1 MALTLQSPGVQI
13 NEVDLS
19 LAAPGIP
26 PTTILIPGFAA
37 KGPSSEPIT
46 ITSLSEWEQVF
57 GLPTNAAERYFY
69 QTANAVFQSPANVVA
84 YRLPYGSA
92 AGVDYSSQYS
102 ALVYPVIAAVS
113 GTSAT
118 YNYISGGNQQ
128 QVAGVGYQWST
139 STTGSAAFTNALPAN
154 YPSYSLYTTLCG
166 LSTTILYQN
175 SAIALANP
183 GLSSNATTWSL
194 STTNNFI
201 ATTLSAST
209 FTVTPTVSTTSLAI
223 NAGTYLFGAPTHIRL
238 TQQQFLAIQNGT
250 AFTWASASD
259 AGNIGGTSAPVTTFT
274 PTNLPALGN
283 AGLIILNVSQN
294 AINTRF
300 EGNYI
305 GLMDNTN
312 LYPST
317 PFNDVNNIYTINS
330 YASAVTPSNYITV
343 PPQRLNFSLSA
354 GVGYGP
360 SNNISQVIES
370 IPSFDISTPNF
381 NDSIIVG
388 LFKLRQ
394 SVFSPNTIALDY
406 VLTENYFGSLD
417 YYRQINNPTGGVP
430 KSFFIGNIENTSNN
444 IQLLINP
451 NITQQYTT
459 TWLNLS
465 GNPNKNVRLLN
476 NARQYPLPND
486 TITFV
491 AGTSGLPTGAVSDT
505 FATRTGVTSAQYAS
519 LVNALGTTDALYPLG
534 DYSAQDLSVK
544 TIGNVPTKVTNML
557 SYLEDPA
564 IWPLSIVTE
573 AGLGTIYANANGNP
587 STPGYFDDAIP
598 YITGVGAAGYN
609 NTFYSLTAQ
618 NPVTP
623 AQIVTDYNAVAQQF
637 INFASNVRKDHLFI
651 ADPLTNIFVNGQ
663 APGVKT
669 LTNPNNNFS
678 LNIYWPLRNQ
688 FASFNNSYTA
698 VYANVVQVYDNASQ
712 QPVWV
717 PFSGFAAAAMA
728 KTDSNF
734 QPWFAPA
741 GFTRGILTG
750 VLDIGFSPKQKERDQ
765 LYTISLNPVA
775 QFPNEGYVIYGQK
788 TALKQPS
795 AFDRINVRR
804 LFLTLEVQT
813 NAVCQFFVFEP
824 NTLFTRTRLVNTITP
839 IFDYAKNTQGV
850 YDYLI
855 VCDERNNTPAVI
867 DQNELVVDIYLK
879 PVRTAEFILV
889 NFYATQTSANFNEIV
904 A

>member
-1 MALTLQSPGVQI
+1 MALTIQSPGVQI
-13 NEVDLS
+13 SEVDLS
-19 LAAPGIP
+19 LSAPGIP
-26 PTTILIPGFAA
+26 PTTVLIPGFAA

-46 ITSLSEWEQVF
+46 VSSISEWEQIF

-102 ALVYPVIAAVS
+102 ALVYPVIATQSTTTAF
-113 GTSAT
+113 SA
-118 YNYISGGNQQ
+118 ISGNSNSINGGTGCAWN
-128 QVAGVGYQWST
+128 A
-139 STTGSAAFTNALPAN
+139 TTQALTAFNAC
-154 YPSYSLYTTLCG
+154 YPSYSLFTTLCG

-175 SAIALANP
+175 SAVALTSQT
-183 GLSSNATTWSL
+183 LSANATNYAL

-201 ATTLSAST
+201 YQSLSAYT
-209 FTVTPTVSTTSLAI
+209 FTSTTPVTTTNLAI
-223 NAGTYLFGAPTHIRL
+223 TSGSYLFGAPTHIRL
-238 TQQQFLAIQNGT
+238 TQQQYFGILNGT
-250 AFTWASASD
+250 QFTWSSASD
-259 AGNIGGTSAPVTTFT
+259 ASNTGATGASAVTAFNSLTQI
-274 PTNLPALGN
+274 GN
-283 AGLIILNVSQN
+283 AGLIILNESQN

-305 GLMDNTN
+305 GLIDNTN

-317 PFNDVNNIYTINS
+317 PFNDINNVYSINS
-330 YASAVTPSNYITV
+330 YTSTYTPGSYVTV
-343 PPQRLNFSLSA
+343 PTQRLNFPLSA
-354 GVGYGP
+354 AANYGTNG
-360 SNNISQVIES
+360 SVSQVMES
-370 IPSFDISTPNF
+370 IPSFNISESNF
-381 NDSIIVG
+381 NDTIALG

-394 SVFSPNTIALDY
+394 SVFSPNTISLDF
-406 VLTENYFGSLD
+406 VLSENYVGSLD
-417 YYRQINNPTGGVP
+417 YYRQINNPTGGTP
-430 KSFFIGNIENTSNN
+430 NTFFLGNVENASKNINLIVNPFISQQNTS
-444 IQLLINP
+444 
-451 NITQQYTT
+451 

-465 GNPNKNVRLLN
+465 GIPNKSVRLLN
-476 NARQYPLPND
+476 NARQTPLASDVLTFATGVSGLPGFGAPND
-486 TITFV
+486 TFY
-491 AGTSGLPTGAVSDT
+491 
-505 FATRTGVTSAQYAS
+505 TRTGATSAQYAA
-519 LVNALGTTDALYPLG
+519 ALAVLGSTDALYPIG

-544 TIGNVPTKVTNML
+544 TIGNVPTKVTTML

-564 IWPLSIVTE
+564 LWPLSIVTE
-573 AGLGTIYANANGNP
+573 AGLGTIYANSLNP
-587 STPGYFDDAIP
+587 ATTGYFDDTVS
-598 YITGVGAAGYN
+598 YVGSDVVN
-609 NTFYSLTAQ
+609 LTAQ
-618 NPVTP
+618 NPGTP
-623 AQIVTDYNAVAQQF
+623 APIVINYNAVAQNF
-637 INFASNVRKDHLFI
+637 INFAANVRKDHLFI
-651 ADPLTNIFVNGQ
+651 ADPLTNIFVTGPS
-663 APGVKT
+663 PGVKT
-669 LTNPNNNFS
+669 LANPNNNFS

-688 FASFNNSYTA
+688 FASVNNSYTA
-698 VYANVVQVYDNASQ
+698 IYANVVQVFDNALQ

-728 KTDSNF
+728 NTDSNF

-775 QFPNEGYVIYGQK
+775 QFPNEGYVIFGQK

-804 LFLTLEVQT
+804 LFLVLEVQT
-813 NAVCQFFVFEP
+813 NYVCQFFVFEP

-855 VCDERNNTPAVI
+855 VCDERNNTPSVI

>member
-13 NEVDLS
+13 SEVDLS
-19 LAAPGIP
+19 LAAPGVP
-26 PTTILIPGFAA
+26 PTTVLIPGFAA

-46 ITSLSEWEQVF
+46 VASLSDWEQIF

-69 QTANAVFQSPANVVA
+69 QTAAAVFQSPANVVA

-102 ALVYPVIAAVS
+102 ALIYPVASVITQTGVFSALSAQYLAAYPGTTAAISGIAA
-113 GTSAT
+113 GTT
-118 YNYISGGNQQ
+118 IS
-128 QVAGVGYQWST
+128 VPVT
-139 STTGSAAFTNALPAN
+139 STN
-154 YPSYSLYTTLCG
+154 
-166 LSTTILYQN
+166 
-175 SAIALANP
+175 
-183 GLSSNATTWSL
+183 
-194 STTNNFI
+194 
-201 ATTLSAST
+201 
-209 FTVTPTVSTTSLAI
+209 LAI
-223 NAGTYLFGAPTHIRL
+223 SAGAYFFGAPTHVRL
-238 TQQQFLAIQNGT
+238 TQQQYLNILNGS
-250 AFTWASASD
+250 AFTWLSASD
-259 AGNIGGTSAPVTTFT
+259 AGNTGASGASPVASFT
-274 PTNLPALGN
+274 PATLSSFGN
-283 AGLIILNVSQN
+283 AGLIILNESQN

-305 GLMDNTN
+305 GLIDNTN

-317 PFNDVNNIYTINS
+317 PFNDINNVYTVNS
-330 YASAVTPSNYITV
+330 YASAVTPGNYLTV
-343 PPQRLNFSLSA
+343 PSQRLNFPLSA
-354 GVGYGP
+354 TANYGTNG
-360 SNNISQVIES
+360 SVSQVMET
-370 IPSFDISTPNF
+370 IPSFDISTSNF
-381 NDSIIVG
+381 NDSIALG

-394 SVFSPNTIALDY
+394 SVFSPNTIALDFVLSESY
-406 VLTENYFGSLD
+406 VGSLD
-417 YYRQINNPTGGVP
+417 YYRQINNPTGGLP
-430 KSFFIGNIENTSNN
+430 LSFYLGNVENNSKN
-444 IQLLINP
+444 IQIVTNP
-451 NITQQYTT
+451 YITQQYST

-465 GNPNKNVRLLN
+465 GIPNKSVRLLN
-476 NARQYPLPND
+476 NARQYPLSND
-486 TITFV
+486 TLV
-491 AGTSGLPTGAVSDT
+491 AYASTNALSGAYATDT
-505 FATRTGVTSAQYAS
+505 FNTRTGATSAQYAS
-519 LVNALGTTDALYPLG
+519 LLGVLGSTDALYPLG

-544 TIGNVPTKVTNML
+544 TIGSVPTKVNTML

-564 IWPLSIVTE
+564 AWPLSIVTE
-573 AGLGTIYANANGNP
+573 AGLGTIFANANGNP
-587 STPGYFDDAIP
+587 NTLGYFDDTVP
-598 YITGVGAAGYN
+598 YTTGVGYNGGNQSLSGYS
-609 NTFYSLTAQ
+609 NTFYNLSAQ

-623 AQIVTDYNAVAQQF
+623 AQIVIDYNSVAQSF
-637 INFASNVRKDHLFI
+637 VNFASNVRKDHLFI
-651 ADPLTNIFVNGQ
+651 ADPLTNIFVTGQ

-669 LTNPNNNFS
+669 LANPNNNFS

-698 VYANVVQVYDNASQ
+698 IYANVVQVFDNASN

-717 PFSGFAAAAMA
+717 PFSGFAASAMA
-728 KTDSNF
+728 RTDSNF

-741 GFTRGILTG
+741 GFTRGIVTG
-750 VLDIGFSPKQKERDQ
+750 ILDIGYSPKQKERDQ

-855 VCDERNNTPAVI
+855 VCDERNNTPSVI
-867 DQNELVVDIYLK
+867 DQNELIVDIYLK

>member
-13 NEVDLS
+13 SEVDLS
-19 LAAPGIP
+19 LAAPGVP
-26 PTTILIPGFAA
+26 PTTVLIPGFAA

-46 ITSLSEWEQVF
+46 VASLADWEQIF

-69 QTANAVFQSPANVVA
+69 QTAAAVFQSPANVVA

-102 ALVYPVIAAVS
+102 ALIYPAVATQPVT
-113 GTSAT
+113 TS
-118 YNYISGGNQQ
+118 YNVISGYSNSINITANGAAW
-128 QVAGVGYQWST
+128 VASPAALTAFNGYP
-139 STTGSAAFTNALPAN
+139 N
-154 YPSYSLYTTLCG
+154 YSLSTTLCG
-166 LSTTILYQN
+166 LSTTVLYQN
-175 SAIALANP
+175 SAYALS
-183 GLSSNATTWSL
+183 LSALSANATNYAL

-201 ATTLSAST
+201 YQQLSSYT
-209 FTVTPTVSTTSLAI
+209 FTSTLPVTSTNLAI
-223 NAGTYLFGAPTHIRL
+223 SAGAYLFGAPSHVRL
-238 TQQQFLAIQNGT
+238 TQQQYLAILNGS
-250 AFTWASASD
+250 AFTWLSASD
-259 AGNIGGTSAPVTTFT
+259 AGNTGASGASPVASFT
-274 PTNLPALGN
+274 PATISQFGN
-283 AGLIILNVSQN
+283 AGLIILNESQN

-305 GLMDNTN
+305 GLIDNTN

-317 PFNDVNNIYTINS
+317 PFNDINNVYTVNS
-330 YASAVTPSNYITV
+330 YASAFTPGNYLTV
-343 PPQRLNFSLSA
+343 PSQRLNFPLSA
-354 GVGYGP
+354 ASNYGTNG
-360 SNNISQVIES
+360 SVSQVMET
-370 IPSFDISTPNF
+370 IPSFDISTSNF
-381 NDSIIVG
+381 NDSIALG

-394 SVFSPNTIALDY
+394 SVFSPNTIALDFVLSEGY
-406 VLTENYFGSLD
+406 VGSLD
-417 YYRQINNPTGGVP
+417 YFRQINNPTGGSP
-430 KSFFIGNIENTSNN
+430 LSFYLGNVENNSKNIE
-444 IQLLINP
+444 LIVNP
-451 NITQQYTT
+451 YITQQYSS

-465 GNPNKNVRLLN
+465 GIPNKSVRLLN
-476 NARQYPLPND
+476 NARQTPLASDSISFTVSTSVSGLPGVGSPND
-486 TITFV
+486 TFY
-491 AGTSGLPTGAVSDT
+491 
-505 FATRTGVTSAQYAS
+505 TRTGATSAQYAS
-519 LVNALGTTDALYPLG
+519 LLGVLGSTDALYPLG

-544 TIGNVPTKVTNML
+544 TIGSVPTKVNTML

-564 IWPLSIVTE
+564 AWPLSIVTE
-573 AGLGTIYANANGNP
+573 AGLGTIFANANGNP
-587 STPGYFDDAIP
+587 NTIGYFDDTVP
-598 YITGVGAAGYN
+598 YTTGVGAAGYN
-609 NTFYSLTAQ
+609 NTYYNLSAQ
-618 NPVTP
+618 NPATP
-623 AQIVTDYNAVAQQF
+623 AQIVTDYNAVAQNF
-637 INFASNVRKDHLFI
+637 VNFAANVRKDHLFI
-651 ADPLTNIFVNGQ
+651 ADPLTNIFVTGQ

-669 LTNPNNNFS
+669 LANPNNNFS

-698 VYANVVQVYDNASQ
+698 IYAQVVQVFDNASN

-717 PFSGFAAAAMA
+717 PFSGFAASAMA
-728 KTDSNF
+728 RTDSNF

-741 GFTRGILTG
+741 GFTRGVVTG
-750 VLDIGFSPKQKERDQ
+750 ILDIGYSPKQKERDQ

-855 VCDERNNTPAVI
+855 VCDERNNTPSVI
-867 DQNELVVDIYLK
+867 DQNELIVDIYLK